1 MATYVVDANVIVQAC
16 IDAAGLGSLSSHDLK
31 APPVMRSE
39 ALSSL
44 HEMRYRGEVSTE
56 LAGLALKRLS
66 AMAVEVLGP
75 ESLAGMA
82 WDVAESLGWAK
93 TYDAEYVA
101 LAQILEC
108 PVVTLDARM
117 ARGARRLTRII
128 GPGDVA
134 TEAAEPM
141 LSTEVE
147 QRRQRHARAA
157 ASIGKQ
163 RSGQPD
169 VSEQHDDYLGERES
183 PAPDEPSRARDQS

>member
-16 IDAAGLGSLSSHDLK
+16 VDAAGLGSLASHDLK

-66 AMAVEVLGP
+66 AMAVEILGP
-75 ESLAGMA
+75 KSLARMA

-134 TEAAEPM
+134 TEVPVRHDHLATRERR
-141 LSTEVE
+141 VE
-147 QRRQRHARAA
+147 DR
-157 ASIGKQ
+157 
-163 RSGQPD
+163 P
-169 VSEQHDDYLGERES
+169 
-183 PAPDEPSRARDQS
+183 